1 MVIMLTTNSSC
12 IVFYATLNLCLT
24 VHMLSQILSHLD
36 HEQDE
41 THSISALLSKSFSNL
56 DALGFRKSPLANG
69 INFPSLAIL

>member
-1 MVIMLTTNSSC
+1 MMLTTNSC
-12 IVFYATLNLCLT
+12 IVFYTTLNLCQT

-56 DALGFRKSPLANG
+56 DALGKSPLANG
-69 INFPSLAIL
+69 INFSSLTIL